1 MSTHA
6 NVRLNIRVTPHLQD
20 PNRLCVA
27 ITRARQAE
35 FIIMHPE
42 MVNKL
47 QNYRQFEDTPLAD
60 LLADCIRDRE
70 VTRLHKNDK
79 TA

>member
-1 MSTHA
+1 
-6 NVRLNIRVTPHLQD
+6 
-20 PNRLCVA
+20 
-27 ITRARQAE
+27 
-35 FIIMHPE
+35 MHPE